1 MEDGLTDPAGTVRRA
16 MDPYGPTEPDFAP
29 LAPRSRV
36 PKWPF
41 VVGGLALLIG
51 LAVVLLWPVKVPY
64 FAMTPGPT
72 EEVVDL
78 VTLPEGVEAFEPT
91 GEFFLL
97 TVGLREVNLFEYLE
111 AQFDPKVD
119 LIDREVIRPHGVTQE
134 QVTRTNLEAMD
145 RSIDSAVFVALD
157 RAGYEVSFTG
167 EGAQV
172 IETVEGSPAHEV
184 LLPGDI
190 VDTVAGEAI
199 LLSDDAAE
207 IIRSYS
213 IGDTISL
220 GGERDGERFS
230 VEITLVPHPD
240 IEGAPMV
247 GVLFD
252 TRNLE
257 MVLPIDVDIDSRNIG
272 GPSAGITYTLAL
284 LDLLT
289 EEDLSKGHRIASTG
303 TIALDETVGAIG
315 GVKQKVY
322 AAIAIGAEYVLVP
335 QDNYPDAVDAA
346 DGEIEIVSVGTLDDA
361 LSFLRELEP
370 APLVVASG

>member
-1 MEDGLTDPAGTVRRA
+1 MAGRLTRRAGTVRRA
-16 MDPYGPTEPDFAP
+16 MDPYGPAEPDFAP

-41 VVGGLALLIG
+41 VVGGIALLIG

-64 FAMTPGPT
+64 YAMTPGPT

-78 VTLPEGVEAFEPT
+78 VTLPDGVDVYEPT

-134 QVTRTNLEAMD
+134 QVTRTNLQAMD

-167 EGAQV
+167 DGAEV
-172 IETVEGSPAHEV
+172 IDTVEGSPARDV
-184 LLPGDI
+184 LLPGDV
-190 VDTVAGEAI
+190 VDTVAGLPIE
-199 LLSDDAAE
+199 LSDDAAE
-207 IIRSYS
+207 IIRGYAV
-213 IGDTISL
+213 GDTITL
-220 GGERDGERFS
+220 EGERDGERFS
-230 VEITLVPHPD
+230 AEITLVPHPE

-247 GVLFD
+247 GVIFD

-257 MVLPIDVDIDSRNIG
+257 MVLPIDVDVDSRNIG

-284 LDLLT
+284 LDLLS
-289 EEDLSKGHRIASTG
+289 EEDLSKGYRIASTG

-322 AAIAIGAEYVLVP
+322 AAIAIGAQYVLVP
-335 QDNYPDAVDAA
+335 TDNYPDAVDAA
-346 DGEIEIVSVGTLDDA
+346 NGEIEIVSIASLDEA
-361 LSFLRELEP
+361 LSFLRELDP
-370 APLVVASG
+370 APMAVASG